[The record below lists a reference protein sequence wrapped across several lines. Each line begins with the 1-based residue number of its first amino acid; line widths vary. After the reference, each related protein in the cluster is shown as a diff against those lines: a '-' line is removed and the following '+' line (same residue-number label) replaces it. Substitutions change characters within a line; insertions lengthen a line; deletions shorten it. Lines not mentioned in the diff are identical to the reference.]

1 MKFSTKIILIIFSAI
16 FLCACANQED
26 EVVTISTQFG
36 DIQVI
41 LFDKTPKHKANFLKL
56 AKEKY
61 YDSTAFHRVIN
72 NFMIQGGDPNTKNGS
87 DVGTW
92 GLGSPDYLLPMEVD
106 LELMHYQGAL
116 AAARKPDQANP
127 NKESNGSQFYIV
139 QNPQGEHR
147 LNMEYTVFGQVIS
160 GIEVVDKIAQ
170 IPVNEMFRPM
180 QDSRIK
186 MTVSKMKKSEITAKY
201 GYIYP
206 QK

>member
-1 MKFSTKIILIIFSAI
+1 MKFSIKIIIVIFT
-16 FLCACANQED
+16 FLSLSACANQED

-41 LFDKTPKHKANFLKL
+41 LFDKTPRHKANFLKL

-61 YDSTAFHRVIN
+61 HDSTAFHRVIN

-87 DVGTW
+87 DVSTW
-92 GLGSPDYLLPMEVD
+92 GLGSPDYLLPMEVN
-106 LELMHYQGAL
+106 LELMHYRGAL

-127 NKESNGSQFYIV
+127 QKESNGAQFYIV

-147 LNMEYTVFGQVIS
+147 LNMEYTVFGQVID
-160 GIEVVDKIAQ
+160 GMEVVDKIAQ
-170 IPVNEMFRPM
+170 TAVNELFRPL
-180 QDSRIK
+180 QDVRVK
-186 MTVSKMKKSEITAKY
+186 MTVRKMKKSEVTAKY

-206 QK
+206 QI